1 MQLPDPPL
9 SSLGHQQCAAI
20 RTHFPR
26 VGVTHTLNS
35 PLKRT
40 VETALRI
47 FYPLP
52 PNSPSLKI
60 QIVPALRPSPPPCSL
75 NIPSDPKE
83 LRRIFS
89 GGDHAQHRDAVDWS
103 GLPAFPNHSATLP
116 YHMRIPALK
125 RMLEGL
131 CADAAR
137 EVRGLQVVVVGH
149 WSSMTELFEAMRL
162 ERLHSSESWRTFRVE
177 ETRWRLA
184 EVRKRSSI

>member
-1 MQLPDPPL
+1 
-9 SSLGHQQCAAI
+9 
-20 RTHFPR
+20 
-26 VGVTHTLNS
+26 
-35 PLKRT
+35 
-40 VETALRI
+40 
-47 FYPLP
+47 
-52 PNSPSLKI
+52 
-60 QIVPALRPSPPPCSL
+60 
-75 NIPSDPKE
+75 
-83 LRRIFS
+83 
-89 GGDHAQHRDAVDWS
+89 
-103 GLPAFPNHSATLP
+103 
-116 YHMRIPALK
+116 MRIPALK